1 MLRAL
6 HEHLKINESDC
17 KSLFDQ
23 DQYYRSDD
31 LLEELDDCI
40 SKIEKIEAEGDLFHF
55 CVVM

>member
-6 HEHLKINESDC
+6 REHLEINESDC
-17 KSLFDQ
+17 KSLLDQ

-40 SKIEKIEAEGDLFHF
+40 SKIEKIAAEGDLFHF